1 VSLLTELDAFFSDT
15 ITAATWTPASTG
27 RWCGSR
33 ARAGPGWRGGPTR
46 ATHLRPTAESPHHH
60 GMDRR
65 RFLLTSLAGAVAG
78 PFAAEAQH
86 APMRARIGVFL
97 TGSPQT
103 PYAQR
108 TWGPSFVSALR
119 DLGWVEGKN
128 LVLEWRYSED
138 QEDRRRTIVE
148 EFIRLKVDVIVVP
161 STPEVILTK
170 RLTKTIPVV
179 MVLVGDPVG
188 TGLIESLARPGGNIT
203 GTSLMQTDTSAK
215 RLQLLKELVPRARSV
230 AVLWNPRNVATARQ
244 WKETQEASGSL
255 GLKLLSVEMRTRDEV
270 PTAFAAIVRERPD
283 ALLVLLD
290 SLTGDHRHEIVE
302 FAAKNRLP
310 AIYAGMFAEAGGLLV
325 YSVDF
330 RELWRRAA
338 VYVDRILKGGKPD
351 DLPVEQPTK
360 FELVINLKTAK
371 ALGLTIP
378 PSLLA
383 RADQVIE

>member
-1 VSLLTELDAFFSDT
+1 LTFN
-15 ITAATWTPASTG
+15 
-27 RWCGSR
+27 
-33 ARAGPGWRGGPTR
+33 
-46 ATHLRPTAESPHHH
+46 PHPPHPPD
-60 GMDRR
+60 MDRR
-65 RFLLTSLAGAVAG
+65 RFLLTSLAGSLAV
-78 PFAAEAQH
+78 PLAAEAQQ
-86 APMRARIGVFL
+86 APTRARIALFL
-97 TGSPQT
+97 TGSAQN
-103 PYAQR
+103 PYIQR

-119 DLGWVEGKN
+119 GLGWVEGKN

-138 QEDRRRTIVE
+138 QEDRRGAIVE

-161 STPEVILTK
+161 STPEMIVTK
-170 RLTKTIPVV
+170 RVTKTIPVV

-215 RLQLLKELVPRARSV
+215 RLELLKELVPRARSV
-230 AVLWNPRNVATARQ
+230 AVLWNPRNAATARN
-244 WKETQEASGSL
+244 WKATQEASGSL
-255 GLKLLSVEMRTRDEV
+255 SLKVLSVEMRTRYEV
-270 PTAFAAIVRERPD
+270 ATAFAAIARARPD
-283 ALLVLLD
+283 GLVVLLD
-290 SLTGDHRHEIVE
+290 SLMAEHRHEIVD

-310 AIYAGMFAEAGGLLV
+310 AIYAGTPFVEAGGLLV
-325 YSVDF
+325 YSEDF
-330 RELWRRAA
+330 HELWRRAA
-338 VYVDRILKGGKPD
+338 VYVDRILRGAKPA

>member
-1 VSLLTELDAFFSDT
+1 
-15 ITAATWTPASTG
+15 
-27 RWCGSR
+27 
-33 ARAGPGWRGGPTR
+33 
-46 ATHLRPTAESPHHH
+46 
-60 GMDRR
+60 MDRR
-65 RFLLTSLAGAVAG
+65 RFLLTSLAGSLAAPLGAG
-78 PFAAEAQH
+78 AQQ
-86 APMRARIGVFL
+86 APVRARIGVFL

-103 PYAQR
+103 LYAQR
-108 TWGPSFVSALR
+108 TLGPTFVSALR

-138 QEDRRRTIVE
+138 QEDRRRAIAE

-161 STPEVILTK
+161 STPEMIVTK
-170 RLTKTIPVV
+170 RVTKTVPVV

-203 GTSLMQTDTSAK
+203 GTSLMQTETSAK

-230 AVLWNPRNVATARQ
+230 AVLWNPRNAATART
-244 WKETQEASGSL
+244 WKETQEAGGSL
-255 GLKLLSVEMRTRDEV
+255 GLKLLSVEMRTRDEMA
-270 PTAFAAIVRERPD
+270 TAFAAIARQRPD
-283 ALLVLLD
+283 ALIVLLD
-290 SLTGDHRHEIVE
+290 SLMGDHRHEIVE

-310 AIYAGMFAEAGGLLV
+310 AIYPGTPFAEAGGLLV

-330 RELWRRAA
+330 HEFWRRAA
-338 VYVDRILKGGKPD
+338 VYVDRILRGAKPA

-360 FELVINLKTAK
+360 LVLVINLKTAK

>member
-1 VSLLTELDAFFSDT
+1 MRLIGLAIVLVLSL
-15 ITAATWTPASTG
+15 I
-27 RWCGSR
+27 
-33 ARAGPGWRGGPTR
+33 
-46 ATHLRPTAESPHHH
+46 
-60 GMDRR
+60 
-65 RFLLTSLAGAVAG
+65 LAPLAV
-78 PFAAEAQH
+78 EAQS
-86 APMRARIGVFL
+86 APTRARIGVFL
-97 TGSPQT
+97 TGSAQT

-119 DLGWVEGKN
+119 GLGWVEGKN
-128 LVLEWRYSED
+128 LVLEWPYSED
-138 QEDRRRTIVE
+138 QEDRRRAIVE

-161 STPEVILTK
+161 STPEMIVTK
-170 RLTKTIPVV
+170 RATKTIPVV

-203 GTSLMQTDTSAK
+203 GTSLMQTDTSGK
-215 RLQLLKELVPRARSV
+215 RLELLKELVPRARSV
-230 AVLWNPRNVATARQ
+230 AVLWNPRNDATARS

-270 PTAFAAIVRERPD
+270 ATAFAAIVRERPD
-283 ALLVLLD
+283 GLVVLLD
-290 SLTGDHRHEIVE
+290 SLTGDHRHEIVD

-310 AIYAGMFAEAGGLLV
+310 AIYGGTPFAEAGGLLV

-330 RELWRRAA
+330 HELWRRAA
-338 VYVDRILKGGKPD
+338 IYVDRILRGAKPA

-378 PSLLA
+378 QSLLL
-383 RADQVIE
+383 RADQVIDP